1 MKRGEFYRV
10 RQASK
15 SDPKESRV
23 YLIVS
28 RQDFIDKPFST
39 VICAPVYS
47 KYREDITTQVEVG
60 VDEGLKHD
68 SAVFCDAL
76 VSVEKSKLTDYVG
89 AVSYDK
95 MRNVNRALSIALA
108 IG

>member
-10 RQASK
+10 RQASQ
-15 SDPKESRV
+15 SDPKVSRV

-28 RQDFIDKPFST
+28 RQDFIEKPFSS

-60 VDEGLKHD
+60 IDEGLKHD

-76 VSVEKSKLTDYVG
+76 VSVEKSKLTNYV
-89 AVSYDK
+89 ATIPDDK
-95 MRNVNRALSIALA
+95 MRDVNTALRIALA